1 MYGHVQP
8 KTIKSELEDLRLRAI
23 AVNKQIE
30 LLNIEA
36 KEIETKIY
44 KLDPNSIKSEV
55 DNKLEDFKIIDGS
68 LKSNEVILNISKRT
82 DPILA
87 ILAAARLSGRY
98 NSCRSFIEY
107 IMALWLNKNTD
118 LYPIIEKVT
127 TSEIHELCIVYMLE
141 KEIENIKTLQETSS
155 CIKAYLNNDYLLE
168 TEIPSN
174 KISGIRHKNQLN
186 SDKNYR
192 VLRIENIV
200 GLLNRYTD
208 DGLYEKL
215 IIKETKPREYTDT
228 IYKETNVIPE
238 LSRKIDSLFVNSK
251 ILEYLNINMQDTYIK
266 HVFTTRT
273 INYENWVCLRYEYY
287 RNNGSYYVSFSDKI
301 WKHINYEL
309 KDDRLCSSYRYS
321 IVLFKVDH

>member
-1 MYGHVQP
+1 M
-8 KTIKSELEDLRLRAI
+8 
-23 AVNKQIE
+23 
-30 LLNIEA
+30 NIEA

-55 DNKLEDFKIIDGS
+55 DNKLEDFKFIDGS
-68 LKSNEVILNISKRT
+68 LKSNEVILNISKRA

-87 ILAAARLSGRY
+87 ILAAARSSGRY
-98 NSCRSFIEY
+98 NDCRAFIEY

-141 KEIENIKTLQETSS
+141 KEIENINKTLQETST

-168 TEIPSN
+168 TEITSN

-186 SDKNYR
+186 SDKHYR
-192 VLRIENIV
+192 VLQIEHIV

-215 IIKETKPREYTDT
+215 IIEETKPREYTDK

-238 LSRKIDSLFVNSK
+238 LSNKIDSLFVK
-251 ILEYLNINMQDTYIK
+251 FKNIRI
-266 HVFTTRT
+266 
-273 INYENWVCLRYEYY
+273 
-287 RNNGSYYVSFSDKI
+287 
-301 WKHINYEL
+301 
-309 KDDRLCSSYRYS
+309 
-321 IVLFKVDH
+321 FKY